1 MGLQMIDLFPRLPLI
16 EQIAIIMMFVIVI
29 ILTVILGDDIE
40 SRGVGE

>member
-16 EQIAIIMMFVIVI
+16 EQIAIIMMFVISMALVI
-29 ILTVILGDDIE
+29 ILGGDIE